1 MSNFFFFFHCFYS
14 FHSEVFVT
22 VAGPKK
28 KIILSVLCLKPCLKP
43 DNVTLGVC
51 AAHGSPPAGS
61 VTTHQHQLHTD
72 GLSTEEKPH
81 KLNQTVGGVF
91 TPSPCLRDS
100 LPSLSLSLFSFNFF
114 STPSFL
120 FFFVLFTARPP
131 CDRNTMSWGQ
141 TWLPSLRSVVSSLK
155 SCADTEG
162 RWTCAVV
169 SVQPRPTVGSFFF
182 FSPTTDARAC
192 TVKMLC
198 LHYTK
203 TCVKMSFLRVV
214 QWHDADPNICILSE
228 D

>member
-1 MSNFFFFFHCFYS
+1 MSNFFFFFSLFLQLPQWSLC
-14 FHSEVFVT
+14 HSSWT
-22 VAGPKK
+22 KKKK

-91 TPSPCLRDS
+91 TPCPCLRDS
-100 LPSLSLSLFSFNFF
+100 LPSLSLSFSFFSFNFF

-182 FSPTTDARAC
+182 FTYHWCQGVYCEDA
-192 TVKMLC
+192 V
-198 LHYTK
+198 
-203 TCVKMSFLRVV
+203 
-214 QWHDADPNICILSE
+214 
-228 D
+228 